1 MEANALCNRIKLCGF
16 STVLLSFLLP
26 WTVYANPIYTMKDFE
41 SSPISIQ
48 EVSATPQ
55 VIINASNDHQLF
67 FKAYSDS
74 GDLSGDGVPESTYTH
89 SVDYYGYFDSSKC
102 YEYDTT
108 DARFEPKAVTADK
121 YCTGANDAYWSGN
134 FLNWASMTRI
144 DTIRKM
150 LFGGHRRVDT
160 STDTV
165 LERSYL
171 PPDIHSFAKHYAGAD
186 VAALTPYTPNAAAP
200 TGTSVSSVSIGTG
213 SKTFTTQSGSWIQ
226 KGDYLIIL
234 RDATHYMRGW
244 VTAFNSGT
252 GVLTVDVTTVA
263 GSGST
268 YNSWN
273 ITNQTRTGITICNTT
288 AHALLGNPAANDMS
302 QNVTNPP
309 LIRVAAG
316 NYAFWSAG
324 EVNQCLWEGEDGN
337 NVFRG
342 GNGMNYNNPALS
354 GIAAAQDRPDKTAV
368 GGAPYGDFVAR
379 VQVCVPGMLGQ
390 EKCKQY
396 PHGNYK
402 PIGLL
407 QVYGDNSKPL
417 LQFGMVAGT
426 YGKARSGGD
435 MVTKIKNLDG
445 LDGMCREVNLGIDC
459 DGDGNKDDDL
469 IDATHALG
477 DGTFKQVYKSAGG
490 PITLAT
496 KSEGIINTWSL
507 YRIYGYKY
515 GDWNYNSNA
524 PGDKCPLTVNF
535 FGVQSDSEC
544 HNWGNPFSEI
554 YLSSLRYFAGN
565 NAPLAYQSGDGQF
578 IEGINYNTGTW
589 SDPLTTANYCSRLNI
604 VNFNS
609 SVSTTDTAYAADPDE
624 LDTASFGVVK
634 DLGSTLTS
642 KQLTDFIG
650 QYEGIHGKSWFVGE
664 NGTDNNHRCTQKTIT
679 SLGNARGV
687 CPEGPD
693 LRGGFRVAGLA
704 YYAHTNDIRPAS
716 LTGGRALTGTQ
727 KVDTY
732 AVKMAT
738 GSPVIEIPVPGS
750 TTGQKVTLLPSCI
763 DNNKADY
770 GCTMVDFKIV
780 EPHTEVN
787 GVGTGKFL
795 VIWED
800 SLQGNDYDLDA
811 GGTISYTITSS
822 QITIST
828 AITLQNLGYSIGH
841 GYVISGTTQDGLH
854 IHSGTNTFDYN
865 DPTAI
870 VGCEDGDGCSQ
881 GDGVSIRTYTIGA
894 SSAGLLQDPL
904 WYAAKFGGFVDSNEN
919 NLPDLVAEWDSK
931 INKDGSAG
939 SDGIPD
945 NYFYATNPKQMED
958 SLKRVFDSILERTSS
973 GTAAAVVSS
982 NVRGEGALYQAYYEP
997 MRKDNDSEASWLGT
1011 IQSLWLDKYGLTR
1024 QDCSPPRGYDTAND
1038 TCIPPVGAC
1047 IPNGRLDNY
1056 CVDQVVE
1063 TYYDDLEKR
1072 TRVRVYESNEPDD
1085 FAAYSMQGVVKT
1097 FASGNVT
1104 MVPNS
1109 LDGLVTYDSVIQ
1121 SMVLKPYSMK
1131 GKVTAYDSTTGV
1143 VTMEVQATDILGPTG
1158 TPFTSWQVTVEN
1170 NSAVGYSTS
1179 SVAMSAGSVT
1189 FTIEP
1194 AGEWVVVDDIVTLS
1208 TRNMVGRSGEKFN
1221 NWDVKCL
1228 QGSSAIGEIH
1238 AADPLPLING
1248 ESVFTVVN
1256 ITGDFSSCS
1265 WARMSSYDMQGTA
1278 GKTYND
1284 WHVTNLSTI
1293 LGTGASS
1300 SSLTLAESGDKTF
1313 LVTPTIAW
1321 LNPGDIVQVSNYTS
1335 SAHELYDIGYLWNG
1349 RKQLYLPGVTDTALE
1364 TNRTYGSSKS
1374 DGAEASTGRHIV
1386 TWVDSDLDA
1395 VVDSSEFRAFEAG
1408 MIDSGVNYGF
1418 LNVKTSQDAKDVI
1431 NYVRGI
1437 ELPGTRNRT
1446 LKYSPADS
1454 GKNTMRLGDIIN
1466 STPTVV
1472 ASPQEAFNLLYNDNS
1487 YAEFRTKYQ
1496 NRRIVTYS
1504 GANDG
1509 LLHAFNAG
1517 FFITVG
1523 LDPNGAEVA
1532 ATDPSATTKAVKY
1545 AVEGTNCATGN
1556 AAVEHS
1562 LGSELWAYAPMNLL
1576 PHLQWLKDPN
1586 YRDSHVYFMDAKPR
1600 VFDANIFTPDIDHP
1614 KGWGTVMVVGMN
1626 LGGGTMEVDTD
1637 SNDGTT
1643 GATTDNV
1650 NMRSAYAVFDITNPE
1665 EAPRLLAELRTP
1677 DISFST
1683 VYPAVAAF
1691 RDQADTTCNGENG
1704 ACNKWYL
1711 IFGTGPNDLVNYTSS
1726 QNAKLHLFDLSQLTT
1741 ASVAAPAIG
1750 ATVPT
1755 DCTVVAMTGKY
1766 NVITCD
1772 TKVASHFV
1780 GTPTVVDWDMDFN
1793 ADTSYFGLVGDAI
1806 DATVTPPQGRIMR
1819 LGFNNEASPDKWSPM
1834 STLYRTNQPV
1844 GVQPTLG
1851 IDNKKNKWVFFGTG
1865 RYFVLAD
1872 KTTTAT
1878 QSLYGI
1884 KDDESNT
1891 TVMPA
1896 ELLNVTDV
1904 EVYSDKSLNN
1914 TLTGV
1919 TGDTLTTFDDIVK
1932 EIDTNATGW
1941 SLQLPPIAGVAGT
1954 APATRN
1960 ITRSA
1965 LLGGALFSSVY
1976 QPAIDSCSGEGLSRL
1991 YGLYYKTGTAYPG
2004 PAILGTKVV
2013 LIGGKIKYQDS
2024 KYVDL
2029 GRGIATSPAI
2039 HSGSGTGESGLSV
2052 FTQLSTGD
2060 VIKNQVEVPQPVR
2073 TGRMSWSEE

>member
-1 MEANALCNRIKLCGF
+1 MINNALCNRIKLSSL
-16 STVLLSFLLP
+16 STVLLTLLLP
-26 WTVYANPIYTMKDFE
+26 WAACANPTYTMKDFE

-48 EVSATPQ
+48 EVTATPQ
-55 VIINASNDHQLF
+55 VMINTSNDHQLF
-67 FKAYSDS
+67 FKAYSDN
-74 GDLSGDGVPESTYTH
+74 GDLDGDGVPEITYIN
-89 SVDYYGYFDSSKC
+89 SVNYYGYFDSFKC
-102 YEYDTT
+102 YEYDST

-121 YCTGANDAYWSGN
+121 YCTGTNDTYWSGN
-134 FLNWASMTRI
+134 FLNWATTTRI

-165 LERSYL
+165 LERAYL
-171 PPDIHSFAKHYAGAD
+171 PPDIHSFAKHYAGTD
-186 VAALTPYTPNAAAP
+186 VANLTPYTPNTAAP
-200 TGTSVSSVSIGTG
+200 TGTSASNVSIGTG
-213 SKTFTTQSGSWIQ
+213 SKTFTTNNGSWIQ

-234 RDATHYMRGW
+234 RDATHYMQGW

-252 GVLTVDVTTVA
+252 GVVTVNVTTVA
-263 GSGST
+263 GAGNT

-288 AHALLGNPAANDMS
+288 AHTVLGGPAANDMS
-302 QNVTNPP
+302 QTVTDPP

-337 NVFRG
+337 NVSPG

-354 GIAAAQDRPDKTAV
+354 GIPAAQDRPVKTDV
-368 GGAPYGDFVAR
+368 GAAPYYGDYIAR
-379 VQVCVPGMLGQ
+379 VQVCVPGLLGQ

-407 QVYGDNSKPL
+407 QVYGDDSKPQ

-435 MVTKIKNLDG
+435 IVAKINNLDKING
-445 LDGMCREVNLGIDC
+445 LCREINLGLDC

-469 IDATHALG
+469 VDATHALG
-477 DGTFKQVYKSAGG
+477 DGTFKQVYQSAGG
-490 PITLAT
+490 PITNAT

-535 FGVQSDSEC
+535 FGVESDSEC

-554 YLSSLRYFAGN
+554 YLSSLRYYAGE
-565 NAPLAYQSGDGQF
+565 NAPLSYQSGDGQF
-578 IEGINYNTGTW
+578 IEGINYSTGNW
-589 SDPLTTANYCSRLNI
+589 VDPLTTANYCARLNI

-642 KQLTDFIG
+642 KQLTDLIG
-650 QYEGIHGKSWFVGE
+650 GYENIHGKSWFVGE
-664 NGTDNNHRCTQKTIT
+664 NGTDNNHRCTEKTIT

-693 LRGGFRVAGLA
+693 LRGGFRIAGLA
-704 YYAHTNDIRPAS
+704 YYAHTNDIRPPT
-716 LTGGRALTGTQ
+716 LTGGRALIGTQ

-763 DNNKADY
+763 DNNKNDY

-780 EPHTEVN
+780 KPHTEVN

-822 QITIST
+822 QITITT
-828 AITLQNLGYSIGH
+828 AITLQNLGYKIGS
-841 GYVISGTTQDGLH
+841 GYVISGTTKDGLH
-854 IHSGTNTFDYN
+854 IHSGTNSFNYT
-865 DPTAI
+865 DPTTI
-870 VGCEDGDGCSQ
+870 TGCSNCTIGDGAS
-881 GDGVSIRTYTIGA
+881 SRTYTIG
-894 SSAGLLQDPL
+894 SSSTGLLKDPL
-904 WYAAKFGGFVDSNEN
+904 WYAAKYGGFVDSNEN
-919 NLPDLVAEWDSK
+919 RLPDLVSEWDSK
-931 INKDGSAG
+931 INKDGSTG

-945 NYFYATNPKQMED
+945 NYFFATNPKQMED

-1024 QDCSPPRGYDTAND
+1024 QDCSPPRGYDSTND
-1038 TCIPPVGAC
+1038 KCIPLVGAC

-1056 CVDQVVE
+1056 CVDQVVQ

-1072 TRVRVYESNEPDD
+1072 TRVRVYESNEPDTFD
-1085 FAAYSMQGVVKT
+1085 AYSMQGVVKT

-1104 MVPNS
+1104 IVPNS
-1109 LDGLVTYDSVIQ
+1109 LDGLVTYDSTTQ
-1121 SMVLKPYSMK
+1121 AMTLKPYSMK

-1143 VTMEVQATDILGPTG
+1143 ATMDIQSTDILGPAGET
-1158 TPFTSWQVTVEN
+1158 FSSWQVEIEN
-1170 NSAVGYSTS
+1170 NPALGYSTS
-1179 SVAMSAGSVT
+1179 TVAMIAGSVT
-1189 FTIEP
+1189 FTVEP
-1194 AGEWVVVDDIVTLS
+1194 AGVGILVDDIVTLS

-1221 NWDVKCL
+1221 NWDIKCL
-1228 QGSSAIGEIH
+1228 QGSSAVGEIH
-1238 AADPLPLING
+1238 AADPLALINAG
-1248 ESVFTVVN
+1248 ESEFTVEN
-1256 ITGDFSSCS
+1256 ITGDFSSCVN
-1265 WARMSSYDMQGTA
+1265 ARMSSYDMQGTA
-1278 GKTYND
+1278 GKTYNE
-1284 WHVTNLSTI
+1284 WQVSNLTTI
-1293 LGTGASS
+1293 LGTGKSS
-1300 SSLTLAESGDKTF
+1300 SLLTLAESGDKTF
-1313 LVTPTIAW
+1313 SVTPTIAW
-1321 LNPGDIVQVSNYTS
+1321 LRPGDIIQVANYS
-1335 SAHELYDIGYLWNG
+1335 SAAHELYDIGYLWNG
-1349 RKQLYLPGVTDTALE
+1349 RQQLYLSGVSNTDLA
-1364 TNRTYGSSKS
+1364 TNRTYGSGKA
-1374 DGAEASTGRHIV
+1374 DGAQASTGRHIV
-1386 TWVDSDLDA
+1386 TWVDKNLDS
-1395 VVDSSEFRAFEAG
+1395 VVDSGEYLDFEAG
-1408 MIDSGVNYGF
+1408 KIDSGVIKYGF
-1418 LNVKTSQDAKDVI
+1418 FNVNTPQDAKDVI
-1431 NYVRGI
+1431 NYTRGI
-1437 ELPGTRNRT
+1437 EVTGTRNRT
-1446 LKYSPADS
+1446 LKYSPADIA
-1454 GKNTMRLGDIIN
+1454 KNTMRLGDIIN

-1472 ASPQEAFNLLYNDNS
+1472 ASPQEAFNLLYDDTS
-1487 YAEFRTKYQ
+1487 YAEFRTQYQ

-1523 LDPNGAEVA
+1523 LDANGAEVA
-1532 ATDPSATTKAVKY
+1532 ATAPTAEKQAVKY
-1545 AVEGTNCATGN
+1545 AVEGTNCSTGYP
-1556 AAVEHS
+1556 AVEHP

-1576 PHLQWLKDPN
+1576 PHLQWLKDPT
-1586 YRDSHVYFMDAKPR
+1586 YRNSHVYFMDAKPR
-1600 VFDANIFTPDIDHP
+1600 VFDANIFSPDPDHP

-1643 GATTDNV
+1643 GVKTDNV

-1665 EAPRLLAELRTP
+1665 VAPRLLAELRTP
-1677 DISFST
+1677 DNSFST

-1691 RDQADTTCNGENG
+1691 RDKADNSCNGVNG
-1704 ACNKWYL
+1704 YCNKWYL
-1711 IFGTGPNDLVNYTSS
+1711 IFGTGPNDLVNFTSS

-1741 ASVAAPAIG
+1741 AVGATPALTAVVPTGCASVAM
-1750 ATVPT
+1750 T
-1755 DCTVVAMTGKY
+1755 TGKY
-1766 NVITCD
+1766 NVISCD
-1772 TKVASHFV
+1772 SGVANHFV
-1780 GTPTVVDWDMDFN
+1780 GAPTVVDWALDFK
-1793 ADTSYFGLVGDAI
+1793 ADTSYFGLVGDA
-1806 DATVTPPQGRIMR
+1806 TGTQGRIMR
-1819 LGFNNEASPDKWSPM
+1819 LGFNNDASPNNWSQL
-1834 STLYRTNQPV
+1834 STLYLANQPV
-1844 GVQPTLG
+1844 DVQPTLG
-1851 IDNKKNKWVFFGTG
+1851 LDNKGNKWVFFGTG
-1865 RYFVLAD
+1865 RYYVNAD
-1872 KTTTAT
+1872 KTSTAI

-1884 KDDESNT
+1884 KDDETNT
-1891 TVMPA
+1891 TVMSS

-1919 TGDTLTTFDDIVK
+1919 TGNTLTTFDDLVK

-1941 SLQLPPIAGVAGT
+1941 SLRLPPIVGIAGIS
-1954 APATRN
+1954 PATRN

-1976 QPAIDSCSGEGLSRL
+1976 QPSLDACAGEGLSRL
-1991 YGLYYKTGTAYPG
+1991 YGLYYKTGTAMPG
-2004 PAILGTKVV
+2004 PAILGSSVEEG
-2013 LIGGKIKYQDS
+2013 GGKLKYRS
-2024 KYVDL
+2024 LKYLDL
-2029 GRGIATSPAI
+2029 GRGIATAPAI
-2039 HSGSGTGESGLSV
+2039 HSGAGTGDEGLSV

-2060 VIKNQVEVPQPVR
+2060 VVKNEVETPQTVR
-2073 TGRMSWSEE
+2073 TGRTSWSEE